1 MNKTKVLEMFGEPIT
16 YGGQE
21 SVVYNMLSVLD
32 LKNEFSIDLFTPY
45 YSDNKNLINLIEA
58 NAGKIYSLG
67 INFKTGDNRF
77 KLSPEVDKFFDS
89 IDKKYDTVHIHTG
102 SLSTMLVYARSAR
115 KHGINNVIVHAHN
128 SSTSESLIYVIFR
141 KVLSFFLKKYAT
153 SFVGCSEEA
162 INWRWS
168 SNISKKAQVVRSGID
183 INKYKFNNDYRNE
196 IRSKYNIKDKFV
208 IGHIARFTREK
219 NHIFTIDIAKSL
231 VKQNKNFVFMLIGDG
246 TIKEKIKHIVE
257 DEGLIQNVIMLP
269 NSNDIY
275 KYYSAF
281 DVFVLPSLR
290 EGLPITSIEAQ
301 VSSLPTIISDRVTKE
316 CCISNETYFASI
328 EDSNKWVDKIL
339 EIKAKMDYNLNLR
352 SVINVDYKKYDRNYS
367 FAPIISLYKKV
378 GPNE

>member
-1 MNKTKVLEMFGEPIT
+1 MFGEPIT

-32 LKNEFSIDLFTPY
+32 LKNEFSVDLFTPY

-77 KLSPEVDKFFDS
+77 RLSPAVNKFFDTL
-89 IDKKYDTVHIHTG
+89 DKKYDTVHIHTG
-102 SLSTMLVYARSAR
+102 SFSTMLVYAMSAR
-115 KHGINNVIVHAHN
+115 KHGINNIIVHAHN
-128 SSTSESLIYVIFR
+128 SSTSETLIYTVFR

-153 SFVGCSEEA
+153 SFVGCSSEA

-168 SNISKKAQVVRSGID
+168 SDISKGAQVVRSGID

-208 IGHIARFTREK
+208 IGHIARYTREK

-231 VKQNKNFVFMLIGDG
+231 VQQNKDFVFMLIGDG
-246 TIKEKIKHIVE
+246 AIKEKIKQIVE
-257 DEGLIQNVIMLP
+257 DEGLTQNVIMLP
-269 NSNDIY
+269 NSSDIY
-275 KYYSAF
+275 KCYSAF

-316 CCISNETYFASI
+316 CCISNETYFLDI
-328 EDSNKWVDKIL
+328 ENAKEWVDKIL
-339 EIKAKMDYNLNLR
+339 SIKTKMDSNSNFR
-352 SVINVDYKKYDRNYS
+352 TDINVDYKKYDRNYS
-367 FAPIISLYKKV
+367 FEAIAYLYRKSR
-378 GPNE
+378 GINE